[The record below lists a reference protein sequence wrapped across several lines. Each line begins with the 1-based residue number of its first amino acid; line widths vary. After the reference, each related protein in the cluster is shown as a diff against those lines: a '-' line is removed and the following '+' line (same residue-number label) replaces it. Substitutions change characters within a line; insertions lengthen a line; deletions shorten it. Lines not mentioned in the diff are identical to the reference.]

1 MSTAADWDRRFRK
14 GDHTDKAP
22 DPFFEISRKYWTLVK
37 PAASLDGI
45 TRPAAIDI
53 ACGAGRHAVA
63 LASEG
68 FDAAAVDFSP
78 EALQRA
84 SELAV
89 SQGVG
94 IETDLKDLESPDVSL
109 GDFCFDLAFVFFY
122 LHRPLFPA
130 IDRCLRPGG
139 LLIYKTYTV
148 DQLLHGG
155 RPRHKMYFLEHNELL
170 RVFPGYRV
178 LRYEEE
184 WEGKGSAAL
193 IAQKI

>member
-14 GDHTDKAP
+14 GDHTDATP
-22 DPFFEISRKYWTLVK
+22 DPFFETSQKYWPLVTQARSHDCTA
-37 PAASLDGI
+37 PLAAV
-45 TRPAAIDI
+45 DI
-53 ACGAGRHAVA
+53 ACGAGRHAAA
-63 LASEG
+63 LAAQG
-68 FDAAAVDFSP
+68 FDTTAVDFSP
-78 EALQRA
+78 EALR
-84 SELAV
+84 LV
-89 SQGVG
+89 SDSARSRGLD
-94 IETDLKDLESPDVSL
+94 IRTRRIDLESTGASL
-109 GDFCFDLAFVFFY
+109 GDSCFDLAFVFFY
-122 LHRPLFPA
+122 LHRPLFAA

-170 RVFPGYRV
+170 RVFAGYRV

-193 IAQKI
+193 AAQKI

>member
-14 GDHTDKAP
+14 GDHTGTAV
-22 DPFFEISRKYWTLVK
+22 DPFFEASRRYWPLCTSAGDAK
-37 PAASLDGI
+37 PL
-45 TRPAAIDI
+45 AIDI

-63 LASEG
+63 LASAG
-68 FDAAAVDFSP
+68 FDVTAADFSP
-78 EALQRA
+78 EGLRLA
-84 SELAV
+84 SDLAR
-89 SQGVG
+89 SQGVS
-94 IETDLKDLESPDVSL
+94 ITDGLKDLEAPDASL
-109 GDFCFDLAFVFFY
+109 GDSRFDLAFVFFY
-122 LHRPLFPA
+122 LHRPLLPA

-139 LLIYKTYTV
+139 LLICKTYTV

-170 RVFPGYRV
+170 RVFSGYRV

-193 IAQKI
+193 IARKL

>member
-14 GDHTDKAP
+14 GDHTGKAS
-22 DPFFEISRKYWTLVK
+22 DPFFEVSRKYWPLCTSAGDRK
-37 PAASLDGI
+37 PSAV
-45 TRPAAIDI
+45 DI

-63 LASEG
+63 LASAG
-68 FDAAAVDFSP
+68 FDATATDFSP
-78 EALQRA
+78 EGLR
-84 SELAV
+84 LAADLAK
-89 SQGVG
+89 SQGVY
-94 IETDLKDLESPDVSL
+94 IATELKDLEAPNASL
-109 GDFCFDLAFVFFY
+109 GDSRFDLAFVFFY

-155 RPRHKMYFLEHNELL
+155 RPRHKMYFLEHNEML

-193 IAQKI
+193 IARKL